1 MDEQTIPNSLDKIY
15 AEAGQWVRLCNTVVW
30 SMGAILIPLSIG
42 CIGLAQQYPPRS
54 RFFAG
59 ASLLLYAVWVY
70 VSRLYRNTAAEARQ
84 VLMNI
89 EQTWEV
95 PKRMALYEV
104 HGQVGH
110 TWYSLFN
117 VQIVGLVLLM
127 ILWAFL
133 LLVAL

>member
-1 MDEQTIPNSLDKIY
+1 MGEQTIPDSLDKIY
-15 AEAGQWVRLCNTVVW
+15 VEASQWVRMCNTVIW

-42 CIGLAQQYPPRS
+42 CVGLAQQYPGLG

-59 ASLLLYAVWVY
+59 ASVLLFAVWVY
-70 VSRLYRNTAAEARQ
+70 VSRLYRTTSAKARQ

-89 EQTWEV
+89 EQAWDI
-95 PKRMALYEV
+95 PKQMALYAM

-117 VQIVGLVLLM
+117 VQIVGLVLLI
-127 ILWAFL
+127 ILWTFL
-133 LLVAL
+133 LLIAL